1 MSLSLHK
8 IYLGFTDQISHFGE
22 LFKKL
27 MSHEHEKN
35 FAKKI
40 HFYFCNVIVFRVWS
54 VKDTSATQTNDQVK
68 YLHPFSR
75 AITRGSFNLM
85 PSIETDI

>member
-8 IYLGFTDQISHFGE
+8 VYLGFTDQISQFGE

-27 MSHEHEKN
+27 MSYEHEKT

-40 HFYFCNVIVFRVWS
+40 HFYFC
-54 VKDTSATQTNDQVK
+54 KVK

-85 PSIETDI
+85 PYIEADI